1 MSAVVEVRDVRFRY
15 PGGDGF
21 ELRMPELS
29 IGAGE
34 RRACIGA
41 SGCGK
46 TTLVNL
52 ISGVLA
58 PESGQVHL
66 CGQHLGLMSDA
77 ARRSLRRR
85 SVGMVFQEFELLD
98 YLSAMENIL
107 LPCRIGGDRIGKDE
121 RARARELAESLG
133 VADLLSRRPRRLSQG
148 ERQRVSVCRALVT
161 RPAIVI
167 ADEPTGSLDPENAR
181 GVIDLLVEATGQVGA
196 ALFVVTHDHS
206 LLDRFEQVVQMDSG
220 RRAGV

>member
-1 MSAVVEVRDVRFRY
+1 MNAVVEVRDMRFRY

-21 ELRMPELS
+21 ELSMPELTIRS
-29 IGAGE
+29 GE
-34 RRACIGA
+34 RMACIGA

-58 PESGQVHL
+58 PESGQVRL
-66 CGQHLGLMSDA
+66 CGQNLNLMSDA
-77 ARRSLRRR
+77 ARRSLRRK

-98 YLSAMENIL
+98 YLSAMDNIL
-107 LPCRIGGDRIGKDE
+107 LPFRIGGERAGTPE
-121 RARARELAESLG
+121 RARARELAASLG
-133 VADLLSRRPRRLSQG
+133 VAGLLARRPRRLSQG
-148 ERQRVSVCRALVT
+148 EQQRVSVCRALVT

-167 ADEPTGSLDPENAR
+167 ADEPTGSLDPANAR
-181 GVIDLLVEATGQVGA
+181 GVIDLLVEATDRVGA

-206 LLDRFEQVVQMDSG
+206 VLDRFEQVVRMDAG
-220 RRAGV
+220 RRAGA